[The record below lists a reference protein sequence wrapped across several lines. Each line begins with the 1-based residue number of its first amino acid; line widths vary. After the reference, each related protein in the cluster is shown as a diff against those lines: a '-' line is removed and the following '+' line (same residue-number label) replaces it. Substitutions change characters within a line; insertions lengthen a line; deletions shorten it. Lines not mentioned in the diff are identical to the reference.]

1 MKKWAMNHVEHRL
14 FPFLSSDWRGEP
26 LKDYETV
33 VSLIA
38 RTTTAKGLKVTC
50 RLDRRRYA
58 VGTKVSARE
67 ISTINITRAE
77 FHGEWNYTI
86 RPSVTAT

>member
-50 RLDRRRYA
+50 RLDRRRDLR
-58 VGTKVSARE
+58 VSARHNTLVFYVKFR
-67 ISTINITRAE
+67 SK
-77 FHGEWNYTI
+77 
-86 RPSVTAT
+86 V